1 MERSYKVAAKHYL
14 LILNFNI
21 MSNKSD
27 IRAKEAFR
35 QHLVENQGFDTADIV
50 SAPADIKAVKDNET
64 WYFEIKKT
72 TKHKYFGA
80 ATETEWKQAF
90 ADPDHYRF
98 VVALTDEK
106 EESFE
111 WFVYTPMELL
121 QVSTIPPFK
130 INFNINLDI
139 PVSEQKCS
147 RRGTTIALS
156 ESIFHAISSTFER
169 IRTRK

>member
-35 QHLVENQGFDTADIV
+35 QHLVENQGYDTAEIV
-50 SAPADIKAVKDNET
+50 SAPADIKSVKDNET

-72 TKHKYFGA
+72 TKRKYFGA

-98 VVALTDEK
+98 VVALTDEN
-106 EESFE
+106 EEHFE

>member
-1 MERSYKVAAKHYL
+1 MERNYKVAAKHYL

-35 QHLVENQGFDTADIV
+35 QHLVENQGYDTAEIV

-72 TKHKYFGA
+72 TKRKYFGA

-106 EESFE
+106 EEHFE
-111 WFVYTPMELL
+111 WFVYTPMQML

-147 RRGTTIALS
+147 RRNTTIALN

>member
-1 MERSYKVAAKHYL
+1 MERNYKVAAKHYL

-27 IRAKEAFR
+27 IRAKKAFCK
-35 QHLVENQGFDTADIV
+35 HLVENQGFDTAEIV

-72 TKHKYFGA
+72 TKRKYFGA

-98 VVALTDEK
+98 VVALTDEN
-106 EESFE
+106 EEHFE

>member
-1 MERSYKVAAKHYL
+1 
-14 LILNFNI
+14 

-35 QHLVENQGFDTADIV
+35 QHLVENQGYDTAEIV
-50 SAPADIKAVKDNET
+50 SAPADIIAVKDNET

-72 TKHKYFGA
+72 TKRKYFGA

-98 VVALTDEK
+98 VVALTDEN
-106 EESFE
+106 EEHFE
-111 WFVYTPMELL
+111 WFVYTPMQML

-139 PVSEQKCS
+139 PISEHKRT
-147 RRGTTIALS
+147 RRDTTISLS
-156 ESIFHAISSTFER
+156 ESIFQAISSTFER
-169 IRTRK
+169 IRMRK

>member
-1 MERSYKVAAKHYL
+1 
-14 LILNFNI
+14 

-27 IRAKEAFR
+27 IRAKEAFC
-35 QHLVENQGFDTADIV
+35 QHLVENQGFDTAEIV

-106 EESFE
+106 EENFE

-147 RRGTTIALS
+147 RKDTTIALS

>member
-1 MERSYKVAAKHYL
+1 MERNYKVTAKHYL

-35 QHLVENQGFDTADIV
+35 QHLVENQGYDTAEIV
-50 SAPADIKAVKDNET
+50 SAPADIIAVKDNET

-72 TKHKYFGA
+72 TKRKYFGA

-98 VVALTDEK
+98 VVALTDEN
-106 EESFE
+106 EEHFE
-111 WFVYTPMELL
+111 WFIYTPMELL

-147 RRGTTIALS
+147 RKDTTIALS

>member
-1 MERSYKVAAKHYL
+1 
-14 LILNFNI
+14 
-21 MSNKSD
+21 
-27 IRAKEAFR
+27 
-35 QHLVENQGFDTADIV
+35 
-50 SAPADIKAVKDNET
+50 VKDNET

-72 TKHKYFGA
+72 TKRKYFGA

-98 VVALTDEK
+98 VVALTDET
-106 EESFE
+106 EEHFE
-111 WFVYTPMELL
+111 WFVYTPMQML

-147 RRGTTIALS
+147 RKDTTIALS

>member
-1 MERSYKVAAKHYL
+1 MERNYKVAAKHYL

-35 QHLVENQGFDTADIV
+35 QHLVENQGYDTAEIV

-72 TKHKYFGA
+72 TKRKYFGA

-106 EESFE
+106 EENFE

-139 PVSEQKCS
+139 PISEQKCS
-147 RRGTTIALS
+147 RRDSTIALS

>member
-1 MERSYKVAAKHYL
+1 MERNYKVAAKHYL

-21 MSNKSD
+21 MNNKSD
-27 IRAKEAFR
+27 IRAKKAFCK
-35 QHLVENQGFDTADIV
+35 HLVDNQGFDTADIV

-72 TKHKYFGA
+72 TKRKYFGA

-106 EESFE
+106 EDSYK

-139 PVSEQKCS
+139 PISEQKCS
-147 RRGTTIALS
+147 RRDTTIALS

>member
-1 MERSYKVAAKHYL
+1 MERNYKVAAKHYL

-21 MSNKSD
+21 MSSKSD
-27 IRAKEAFR
+27 IRAKKAFCKE
-35 QHLVENQGFDTADIV
+35 LIDNQGFGTADIV

-98 VVALTDEK
+98 VVALTDEN
-106 EESFE
+106 EEHFE
-111 WFVYTPMELL
+111 WFVYTPMQML

-147 RRGTTIALS
+147 RRDTTIALS

>member
-1 MERSYKVAAKHYL
+1 
-14 LILNFNI
+14 

-27 IRAKEAFR
+27 IRAKEAFC
-35 QHLVENQGFDTADIV
+35 QHLVENQGYDTAEIV

-72 TKHKYFGA
+72 TKRKYFGA
-80 ATETEWKQAF
+80 ATETEWEQAF

-98 VVALTDEK
+98 VVALTDDK

-111 WFVYTPMELL
+111 WFFFTPEELQ

-130 INFNINLDI
+130 INFNINLDVPI
-139 PVSEQKCS
+139 GEHKQK
-147 RRGTTIALS
+147 RRGTTIPLC
-156 ESIFHAISSTFER
+156 ESIFNVISSTFER
-169 IRTRK
+169 IRTRKG

>member
-1 MERSYKVAAKHYL
+1 MERNYKVAAKHYL

-27 IRAKEAFR
+27 IRAKKAFCKY
-35 QHLVENQGFDTADIV
+35 LENQGFDTPDIV

-147 RRGTTIALS
+147 RKDTTIALS

>member
-1 MERSYKVAAKHYL
+1 
-14 LILNFNI
+14 

-35 QHLVENQGFDTADIV
+35 QHLLKNQGFDTAEIV
-50 SAPADIKAVKDNET
+50 SAPADIVAVKDNET

-72 TKHKYFGA
+72 TKRKYFGA

-90 ADPDHYRF
+90 SDPDHYRF
-98 VVALTDEK
+98 IVALTDEN
-106 EESFE
+106 EESYKWFE
-111 WFVYTPMELL
+111 YTPMELL

-139 PVSEQKCS
+139 PISEQKCT
-147 RRGTTIALS
+147 RRDTTIALS
-156 ESIFHAISSTFER
+156 ESIFQAISSTFER
-169 IRTRK
+169 IRTHKG

>member
-1 MERSYKVAAKHYL
+1 MERNYKVAAKHYL
-14 LILNFNI
+14 LTLNFNI

-35 QHLVENQGFDTADIV
+35 QHLVENQGFDTAEIV

-72 TKHKYFGA
+72 TKRKYFGA

-98 VVALTDEK
+98 VVALTDEN
-106 EESFE
+106 EEHFE
-111 WFVYTPMELL
+111 WFVYTPMQML

-147 RRGTTIALS
+147 RRNTTIALS

>member
-1 MERSYKVAAKHYL
+1 MERNYKVAAKHYL

-64 WYFEIKKT
+64 WCFEIKKT
-72 TKHKYFGA
+72 TKRKYFGA

-98 VVALTDEK
+98 VVALTDEN
-106 EESFE
+106 EEHFE